1 MKKPNDML
9 TITGGKEKKKIK
21 VTRKAFE
28 VVYEPL
34 GYKLEDDPVG
44 ETANKEPVNTD
55 GNSDK

>member
-9 TITGGKEKKKIK
+9 TISNGKDKKKIK

-34 GYKLEDDPVG
+34 GYKLEDDPVANE
-44 ETANKEPVNTD
+44 ETPVNTD

>member
-1 MKKPNDML
+1 MKKTNDLL
-9 TITGGKEKKKIK
+9 TITGGKDKKKIK

-34 GYKLEDDPVG
+34 GYKLEDDPAADE
-44 ETANKEPVNTD
+44 ETLVNTD

>member
-34 GYKLEDDPVG
+34 GYKLEDDPAADE
-44 ETANKEPVNTD
+44 ETPVNTD

>member
-1 MKKPNDML
+1 MMRPNDML
-9 TITGGKEKKKIK
+9 TISGGKDKKKQK

-44 ETANKEPVNTD
+44 ETTNKEPVKTD
-55 GNSDK
+55 GDSDK

>member
-34 GYKLEDDPVG
+34 GYKLEDDPVADD
-44 ETANKEPVNTD
+44 ETPVNID